1 MEGPRLTL
9 LVILLLFIFFSPDQ
23 PNVRYH
29 SSKEQDRLATE
40 KQQDF
45 NALANSTYG
54 DVVSAGLNL
63 TGFHLDDGY
72 QLQLLPTAQEISKKQ
87 HIDSWY
93 GFNRLTP
100 VYHDVDGEVRGDFVR
115 VDAQPDPT
123 RKLNMTALDPSTDYL
138 TRNFERNVTD
148 SKGELVIN
156 LEDVVRVSKF
166 LPRDIRAT
174 VTIYTDSSPGNG
186 WDVRLR
192 GVHLPSGHIVLTTSS
207 RRFNALP
214 ALPHFMLTQGDFDRA
229 TSTMKTSLT
238 KVWQNIDQGQTDE
251 APLLVA
257 PKCELAVWMH
267 QKPLAG
273 NYPYI
278 GEIEQELREPD
289 GAPIGQP
296 PPLAFSVVVFSP
308 DCGFILQADTMFG
321 PKAEAYSDLVRR
333 LAAAFCMIMAAQILL
348 LKRQMEKCATPST
361 RSRVSYHTFGIAA
374 FGDGLVLF
382 AWIGALVSDISIFL
396 LAGTAAFLCC
406 IHVAFLE
413 VKFIFDIW
421 TVQVGD
427 PAVAQRERQRRAA
440 ATASTANV
448 ANNPNHAAP
457 TAAAVDGTTPLVEAT
472 EAPTPAPAV
481 APPPPP
487 PLSEEGL
494 PLPATAR
501 ASATSPPIIVLPPG
515 QGGTAA
521 QDFSPRASFAS
532 LYSRFY
538 FALINLMFFTLWTTS
553 WPATAR
559 HIYTNVLTFCFFSQ
573 WIPQIYRN
581 IKRNCRKALTWE
593 YVVGTSILRA
603 VPILYWYVD
612 GGNILFATTY
622 PGTATVLLCWLW
634 LQIMVLLSQN
644 YLGPR
649 LFIPEKWCPPAYDYH
664 PILYDDL
671 EAGGLPIGEITS
683 ASEGKDSSADK
694 DKAGSRKV
702 FDCAIC
708 MNEIDVPV
716 VSKDEKGKSGAGR
729 SWLEQRNYMVTP
741 CRHIFHSECLE
752 GWMNLRLVCPVCREG
767 LPPL

>member
-9 LVILLLFIFFSPDQ
+9 LIIILLFIFFSPDQ
-23 PNVRYH
+23 PNVRFH
-29 SSKEQDRLATE
+29 SQSEQDRLAVE

-45 NALANSTYG
+45 NALANSTYA
-54 DVVSAGLNL
+54 DLPSAGLNL
-63 TGFHLDDGY
+63 TGFHLQDGY
-72 QLQLLPTAQEISKKQ
+72 QLQLFSTAQELSKSQ

-93 GFNRLTP
+93 GFDRRTP
-100 VYHDVDGEVRGDFVR
+100 VYHDVDGDVRGDFVR
-115 VDAQPDPT
+115 VDVHPDPA
-123 RKLNMTALDPSTDYL
+123 RKPNLTALDPGTDYL

-148 SKGELVIN
+148 TEGQLTIT
-156 LEDVVRVSKF
+156 LEDLDRSSRF
-166 LPRDIRAT
+166 LTRDIRAS

-186 WDVRLR
+186 WDARLR
-192 GVHLPSGHIVLTTSS
+192 GVHLPSGHVVLTTSS
-207 RRFNALP
+207 RKFNALP

-229 TSTMKTSLT
+229 TSAMNASLT
-238 KVWQNIDQGQTDE
+238 KVWQSIDQGRVDD

-257 PKCELAVWMH
+257 PSCELVVWLH

-273 NYPYI
+273 SNLYI
-278 GEIEQELREPD
+278 SEIEQELREPD
-289 GAPIGQP
+289 GAPVGLP
-296 PPLAFSVVVFSP
+296 APLAFSAVVFSP
-308 DCGFILQADTMFG
+308 DCGYILQADTVFG
-321 PKAEAYSDLVRR
+321 PKIEAYSDLVRR
-333 LAAAFCMIMAAQILL
+333 ITAAFCMVLVGQIVL

-374 FGDGLVLF
+374 FADGLILF
-382 AWIGALVSDISIFL
+382 ALVGILVADISIFL

-406 IHVAFLE
+406 VHVAFLE

-427 PAVAQRERQRRAA
+427 PAVTQRERERRTAPAA
-440 ATASTANV
+440 NTSNNASGASTTPA
-448 ANNPNHAAP
+448 
-457 TAAAVDGTTPLVEAT
+457 TTPAVNDATQAT
-472 EAPTPAPAV
+472 EAPTPAPALAPST
-481 APPPPP
+481 APPP
-487 PLSEEGL
+487 LTGEAGL

-501 ASATSPPIIVLPPG
+501 ASATSPPPIILPPD
-515 QGGTAA
+515 QDVTTA
-521 QDFSPRASFAS
+521 QQFSPRASFAS

-538 FALINLMFFTLWTTS
+538 FALINLMFFTLWATS

-559 HIYTNVLTFCFFSQ
+559 HIYFNLLAFCFFSL
-573 WIPQIYRN
+573 WFPQIYRN
-581 IKRNCRKALTWE
+581 IMRNCRKALTWE

-612 GGNILFATTY
+612 DRNILFATTN
-622 PGTATVLLCWLW
+622 PRTATFLLGWLW
-634 LQIMVLLSQN
+634 LQIMVLLSQQF
-644 YLGPR
+644 LGPR
-649 LFIPEKWCPPAYDYH
+649 ILIPEKWCPPAYDYH

-671 EAGGLPIGEITS
+671 EAGGLPIGEVTS
-683 ASEGKDSSADK
+683 ASEGKDASTDK
-694 DKAGSRKV
+694 DKAGSRKI

-716 VSKDEKGKSGAGR
+716 VSKDEKATSGPGR